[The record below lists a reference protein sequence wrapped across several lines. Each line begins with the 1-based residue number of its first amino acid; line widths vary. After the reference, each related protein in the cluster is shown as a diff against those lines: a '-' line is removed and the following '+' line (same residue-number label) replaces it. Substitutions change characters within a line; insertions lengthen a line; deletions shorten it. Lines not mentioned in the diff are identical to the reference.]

1 MELRHLRYFVAVAEE
16 QNITRA
22 AHRLNVSQPPL
33 SRQVRDLECELGVTL
48 LVRGAKSVKLTPAG
62 RLFLD
67 EARAVL
73 QRADEA
79 VRAVQALASERA
91 EDLHVGYA
99 PSPSVE
105 LLPEVLRAFEGVAPG
120 VRVVLHDLTS
130 AEMIA
135 GLEDGSLGAALLVGH
150 SRPRRG
156 GLEFRRLRTYRV
168 GVLVARGHALCR
180 RRSIRPEALASL
192 PMVVYSRVEY
202 PDYHEMLL
210 DLLGESAR
218 RLRIVQEC
226 DGAFSLISAV
236 EVGRGVALVAES
248 AAIVAGKRAAF
259 IPFEPAPAPMEVG
272 VSVRTGATGVARL
285 FFDTASGLA
294 SPRGG

>member
-22 AHRLNVSQPPL
+22 AQRLNVSQPPL

-73 QRADEA
+73 RRADEA
-79 VRAVQALASERA
+79 VQAVQALASERA

-105 LLPEVLRAFEGVAPG
+105 LLPEVLRVFEGIAPG

-130 AEMIA
+130 SEMIA
-135 GLEDGSLGAALLVGH
+135 GLENGSLGAALVVGH
-150 SRPRRG
+150 SRPRRS
-156 GLEFRRLRTYRV
+156 GLEFHRLRRYRV
-168 GVLVARGHALCR
+168 GLLVARGHALCR
-180 RRSIRPEALASL
+180 RRSIRPDAIASL
-192 PMVVYSRVEY
+192 PMVVYSRAEY

-248 AAIVAGKRAAF
+248 AAIVAGKRAVF
-259 IPFEPAPAPMEVG
+259 IPFEPAPQPMEVG
-272 VSVRTGATGVARL
+272 VSVRAGATGVARR
-285 FFDTASGLA
+285 FFDVARTLA
-294 SPRGG
+294 SAG